1 MRFLSIVVIAL
12 CAAAVSKP
20 AAADAILE
28 GREGAWHIYAAVDD
42 ATNTFS
48 GCIVAAPY
56 VNGHILSFVVTSEYK
71 WAMTLQNSRWSLPKG
86 SVYSLSYAIDGE
98 LPNSVSGAALQT
110 KMIAVPLDETEAL
123 FNRFR
128 RGNTLVI
135 KTYAGVRIPFSLASS
150 HQALTAGLRCVMR
163 YGARGRGTTS
173 NPFGREAGT
182 LQVNG
187 TAKATAPRAEKA
199 AAQAYK
205 AEAVTVVAN
214 FLAIALK
221 GEYRILSE
229 EERAR
234 LAPDTDAAWVAASL
248 FGALNVLP
256 VGLDYDYQALAGAL
270 ISRDS
275 QACKGKF
282 ASTKGPLEK
291 GYFMQMNT
299 YCVDKNGN
307 TEVRYFAVPRDKGG
321 AYVFSLYKLPVEDKG
336 GGDTRNFEALT
347 ASLTESTLFSGGKR

>member
-12 CAAAVSKP
+12 CAAVASKP
-20 AAADAILE
+20 AAADAMLE
-28 GREGAWHIYAAVDD
+28 GREGAWHIYASVDD
-42 ATNTFS
+42 ATRTFS

-56 VNGHILSFVVTSEYK
+56 VNGHVLSFVVTPEYK
-71 WAMTLQNSRWSLPKG
+71 WALTLQNPRWSLPKG
-86 SVYSLSYAIDGE
+86 SIYSLSYAIDDE
-98 LPNSVSGAALQT
+98 RPNSVSGAALQT
-110 KMIAVPLDETEAL
+110 KMIAVPLDDTEDL

-128 RGNTLVI
+128 RGNTLVV
-135 KTYAGVRIPFSLASS
+135 KTYAGVRIPFSLARS

-163 YGARGRGTTS
+163 YGSRGTTA

-182 LQVNG
+182 FQAN
-187 TAKATAPRAEKA
+187 APAETPEPRVEKA
-199 AAQAYK
+199 ASQSYR

-229 EERAR
+229 EERTK

-270 ISRDS
+270 IARDS
-275 QACKGKF
+275 RACKGKF
-282 ASTKGPLEK
+282 ASTKGPAEK

-299 YCVDKNGN
+299 YCADKNGN

-321 AYVFSLYKLPVEDKG
+321 AYVFSLYKLPVEGNG

-347 ASLTESTLFSGGKR
+347 ASLTEPTLFSGGKR